1 MYGENDY
8 NNGYN
13 NFNYNN
19 NYNQSNKSKKSSGSP
34 ISGIL
39 SLILIGTIIFIGLI
53 GFNVIDNP
61 LTFMNN
67 DSDVTISPK
76 SVSLKIGASYQLN
89 ASTTKGLVQYKSSDT
104 NIVDVN
110 EITGYI
116 TARKSGTATI
126 TAYLKDDN
134 SVKDDCTVTVDTT
147 TSTVEVQSISLNQ
160 TSLKLSIGGNSVLT
174 YRVTPADANIK
185 KIYWSTNNKN
195 IATVDKYGVVR
206 GVSAGT
212 ATITIRTE
220 NGNTASCKVVV
231 SKNSSVSTTPTVSTN
246 TYTLTYNPNGGK
258 VTPTSKIISKG
269 GTYGGFPTP
278 TRSGYTFLG
287 WYTSQSGGSKVNSS
301 TKITGNTTIYAHW
314 SKNSTGTPT
323 EPAVKV
329 YTLTYNANGGSV
341 SPSSKKINN
350 GSVYGDLPTPTR
362 SGYTFQGWYT
372 SQSGGSKVSSSTK
385 ITGNTT
391 IYAQW
396 KQNSSTPTTPT
407 TTSTPGK
414 IHFMNTG
421 SSDAIIIESNGHYG
435 LIDSSNPYKDGTAW
449 AETNVTI
456 SVQHVI
462 NYLNS
467 LGVKYLDFVVGTHS
481 HSDHIGGISAIA
493 DKFVNSKTKYYY
505 RTYGGTSED
514 STTNWDNSG
523 YYNRA
528 VNAMKNHGAS
538 LQEVTGKTPTI
549 TLGDFTIKLMNT
561 ETARSNEKS
570 GGVVTGEN
578 KNCIV
583 QYVTYKGKHKTLLAA
598 DMERE
603 DEMDIANAIGH
614 VDILKAGHHSYES
627 ATSFG
632 FASKL
637 SPKVVVVTNS
647 SVAETFYPVGYY
659 MSSNYGTK
667 VYPTGSASN
676 AVTIEYN
683 DSSYK
688 VKTGSTQA
696 FTVTETTGNWKK
708 INGKSWMVYKNGS
721 PVYSDWYQDTDGAW
735 YYMNSVGACQ
745 TGWAKLSWEGKTNWY
760 YFKDNCAM
768 VSNTCMT
775 ISGEKFCF
783 SSSGACTSGRGC

>member
-231 SKNSSVSTTPTVSTN
+231 SKNSSVSTTPTVSKN

-258 VTPTSKIISKG
+258 VTPTSKTISKG
-269 GTYGGFPTP
+269 GTY
-278 TRSGYTFLG
+278 R
-287 WYTSQSGGSKVNSS
+287 QC
-301 TKITGNTTIYAHW
+301 
-314 SKNSTGTPT
+314 T
-323 EPAVKV
+323 E
-329 YTLTYNANGGSV
+329 
-341 SPSSKKINN
+341 
-350 GSVYGDLPTPTR
+350 D
-362 SGYTFQGWYT
+362 
-372 SQSGGSKVSSSTK
+372 
-385 ITGNTT
+385 
-391 IYAQW
+391 
-396 KQNSSTPTTPT
+396 
-407 TTSTPGK
+407 
-414 IHFMNTG
+414 
-421 SSDAIIIESNGHYG
+421 
-435 LIDSSNPYKDGTAW
+435 
-449 AETNVTI
+449 
-456 SVQHVI
+456 
-462 NYLNS
+462 
-467 LGVKYLDFVVGTHS
+467 
-481 HSDHIGGISAIA
+481 
-493 DKFVNSKTKYYY
+493 
-505 RTYGGTSED
+505 
-514 STTNWDNSG
+514 
-523 YYNRA
+523 
-528 VNAMKNHGAS
+528 
-538 LQEVTGKTPTI
+538 
-549 TLGDFTIKLMNT
+549 
-561 ETARSNEKS
+561 
-570 GGVVTGEN
+570 
-578 KNCIV
+578 
-583 QYVTYKGKHKTLLAA
+583 
-598 DMERE
+598 
-603 DEMDIANAIGH
+603 
-614 VDILKAGHHSYES
+614 
-627 ATSFG
+627 
-632 FASKL
+632 
-637 SPKVVVVTNS
+637 
-647 SVAETFYPVGYY
+647 
-659 MSSNYGTK
+659 
-667 VYPTGSASN
+667 
-676 AVTIEYN
+676 
-683 DSSYK
+683 
-688 VKTGSTQA
+688 
-696 FTVTETTGNWKK
+696 TVFRK
-708 INGKSWMVYKNGS
+708 
-721 PVYSDWYQDTDGAW
+721 
-735 YYMNSVGACQ
+735 
-745 TGWAKLSWEGKTNWY
+745 
-760 YFKDNCAM
+760 
-768 VSNTCMT
+768 
-775 ISGEKFCF
+775 
-783 SSSGACTSGRGC
+783 